1 MLPLICIFFNFL
13 SSVSYNFL
21 STGLLHRWL
30 GLFLG
35 IFFFFDA
42 VASGIVFLVFLPDSS
57 LLVYKN
63 ATDFWILILYA
74 ATLLN

>member
-1 MLPLICIFFNFL
+1 M
-13 SSVSYNFL
+13 SYNFL

-57 LLVYKN
+57 LLVYKS
-63 ATDFWILILYA
+63 AADF
-74 ATLLN
+74 